1 VKHQS
6 NGEEINGEGDNRNEN
21 FQNGSPGELHI
32 RNQTSNET
40 AWKTNKNQIKL
51 KTQKRHIK

>member
-1 VKHQS
+1 MEKVTT
-6 NGEEINGEGDNRNEN
+6 EN

-40 AWKTNKNQIKL
+40 AWKTNKNEIKL
-51 KTQKRHIK
+51 KTQKRHIKLKEDGSYGYQN